1 MSHPRIAYTSERET
15 VVAYMH
21 NGVIDAGS
29 SGTGLANNIPSVF
42 FVAEVIE
49 SQWFLSFGDEIDY
62 FRAVLELQ
70 NREYWPENFLLHYR
84 RVRFYIVQKRRLDV
98 SFITIILAPGH
109 DIAVLHI
116 FCHTFEGPVI
126 DHPDV
131 VWTLLDISAVQ
142 APYLPFEGFNELP
155 FYVFVQE

>member
-29 SGTGLANNIPSVF
+29 SGTGLATNIPSVF

-62 FRAVLELQ
+62 FGAILELHD
-70 NREYWPENFLLHYR
+70 REYWPEDFFLHYR
-84 RVRFYIVQKRRLDV
+84 RVRFYIVQKSRLYV
-98 SFITIILAPGH
+98 SFITVILAPGY

-116 FCHTFEGPVI
+116 SCHAFEGPVI
-126 DHPDV
+126 DHPYV
-131 VWTLLDISAVQ
+131 VWTLLSISAVQ
-142 APYLPFEGFNELP
+142 LSYLLFEGFNELP
-155 FYVFVQE
+155 LYVFVQ